1 MSDRTLDN
9 GFAAVDREARLL
21 RKVSSRM
28 VSDFLLGAFLSG
40 GIDSSLIVALLQA
53 ASTRLVKTF
62 RAAFQE
68 ADYHEANHAR
78 AVAKHWRS
86 DHTELP
92 ITPSEAITVIPRLA
106 GASQIPTM
114 LICALD
120 AACGASPPLGRGSS
134 PPRPPRRGG
143 LPRSNRR
150 RTKVDRASFRPV
162 RLDVSPLGRSHVP
175 VVAER
180 PAHAS
185 GAVSLYRRA
194 LLAPSVD
201 IVGAHHRRSGSLVS
215 CN

>member
-78 AVAKHWRS
+78 AVANTGGATTRS
-86 DHTELP
+86 CRSHRAK
-92 ITPSEAITVIPRLA
+92 PSPSFPVWPAPPR
-106 GASQIPTM
+106 
-114 LICALD
+114 
-120 AACGASPPLGRGSS
+120 SPP
-134 PPRPPRRGG
+134 
-143 LPRSNRR
+143 
-150 RTKVDRASFRPV
+150 
-162 RLDVSPLGRSHVP
+162 
-175 VVAER
+175 
-180 PAHAS
+180 
-185 GAVSLYRRA
+185 
-194 LLAPSVD
+194 
-201 IVGAHHRRSGSLVS
+201 
-215 CN
+215 C